1 MIFHVWLQSTFCSV
15 IHPLMAP
22 GEFLCAGEKKLGGMY
37 SSESVPG
44 LTFIVSSTQLRAQYG
59 IGCIIAT
66 IQSLQLSDH

>member
-1 MIFHVWLQSTFCSV
+1 
-15 IHPLMAP
+15 MAP